1 MKVVGL
7 TGGIGT
13 GKSTVAGLLR
23 ERGWILITSDETAR
37 TIMDTDSE
45 VQAGLRTI
53 LGDDILLSDGSLD
66 RALIAQRIFG
76 TTDDHARR
84 KRAVEQLVHPRVLD
98 ANMAQLLHHRDA
110 GASLVAIESALLYEI
125 GLEDAFDWI
134 IVVDA
139 ADDVRI
145 QRVMERSAMSRDEVL
160 ARINEQMPMSEKRG
174 HADFVI
180 TNSSTLTNLMN
191 AVNLVATVIEAL
203 PDPETSP
210 IDAD

>member
-13 GKSTVAGLLR
+13 GKSTVADLLR
-23 ERGWILITSDETAR
+23 QRGWIVIASDETAR
-37 TIMDTDSE
+37 SIMDTD
-45 VQAGLRTI
+45 QALQAELRAI
-53 LGDDILLSDGSLD
+53 LGDDIQDEHGNMK

-76 TTDDHARR
+76 STDESAAR
-84 KRAVEQLVHPRVLD
+84 KRAVERLIHPRVLD
-98 ANMAQLLHHRDA
+98 AHMDLLLQHRDA
-110 GASLVAIESALLYEI
+110 GAPLVAIESALLYEI

-145 QRVMERSAMSRDEVL
+145 QRVMERNGSSREDVL

-180 TNSSTLTNLMN
+180 TNSTTRASLQQ
-191 AVNLVATVIEAL
+191 AVTLVATVIEAL

-210 IDAD
+210 MDAD